1 MKKDR
6 SNKTLKIDTE
16 VWRQLKI
23 MATNKDCAM
32 IDLAEGY
39 IQAGLEKENLKEDIK
54 R

>member
-23 MATNKDCAM
+23 MATNKDCA
-32 IDLAEGY
+32 IIELAEKY
-39 IQAGLEKENLKEDIK
+39 ILEGLKKEEGK
-54 R
+54 